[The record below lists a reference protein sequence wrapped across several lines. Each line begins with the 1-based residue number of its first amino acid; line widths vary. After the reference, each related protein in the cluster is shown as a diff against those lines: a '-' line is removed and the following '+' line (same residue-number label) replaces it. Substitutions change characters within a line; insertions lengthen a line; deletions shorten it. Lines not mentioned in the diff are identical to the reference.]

1 MAYRLKP
8 GQPVD
13 KRLSRIVRRELE
25 RALPILLLK
34 ALDAPRKLSSLPD
47 QIFDGKLLPSVAFS
61 DGDFDFTILFDR
73 STKLPAAV
81 RTRDDDWIYGDV
93 NFDLVFGD

>member
-1 MAYRLKP
+1 M
-8 GQPVD
+8 
-13 KRLSRIVRRELE
+13 
-25 RALPILLLK
+25 
-34 ALDAPRKLSSLPD
+34 
-47 QIFDGKLLPSVAFS
+47 AFS

-93 NFDLVFGD
+93 NFDLVFGDWRSVDGIKIPSSKHIRSIIPTLASSNSGK